1 MAQPRTAGGAAVA
14 LLSSFFLVALATTL
28 VLPGRQTP
36 AVIKSFFTGLA
47 AATTAVIAK

>member
-1 MAQPRTAGGAAVA
+1 MAQPHTVGGAAVA
-14 LLSSFFLVALATTL
+14 LLTSFFLVALATTL

-36 AVIKSFFTGLA
+36 QVLQSFFSGLA